1 MIALIQ
7 IIRFEEQLVLV
18 VLFVSVEALVVLD
31 GDGVVI
37 VAVVE
42 AGEDAG
48 VGFESQVIIAG
59 FLLVGEGFYGDHFVF
74 GTEVERS
81 P

>member
-1 MIALIQ
+1 MLRWTRCERVGVIALIQ

-48 VGFESQVIIAG
+48 
-59 FLLVGEGFYGDHFVF
+59 EGNLTVENRI
-74 GTEVERS
+74 GTGIH
-81 P
+81 